1 MEEPFFDELV
11 ARVEQAASPPLE
23 RIEAA
28 AALRADLESDADR
41 VMDRFV
47 TLARDEGMSW
57 TAIGDRLGVSKQ
69 AARQRYAGRVETLEP
84 QLQPRLRAC
93 LAQAQRE
100 AEADGTDQVQ
110 TQHLLAGLLAEGVA
124 AAILEKLGLTPARIR
139 SAGHHLFGPP
149 GAPPSQAPGLSAEAT
164 AALETATHLARAN
177 RGDLRQEFVGTEH
190 LLAALTFD
198 TGSRAR
204 RVLNELNRDAAAEIK
219 RELACYL
226 DPNPHRRRRRRGK
239 YRNAVACSFCG
250 RTTTEVG
257 QLVAGPDVWICSACV
272 LLATEILEERTG

>member
-1 MEEPFFDELV
+1 MEGSFLDQMV
-11 ARVEQAASPPLE
+11 ARVEQAASQPLE

-28 AALRADLESDADR
+28 AALRANLDADADL

-47 TLARDEGMSW
+47 AGARDTGLSW
-57 TAIGDRLGVSKQ
+57 TVIGDRLGVSKQ
-69 AARQRYAGRVETLEP
+69 AARQRYASRIEGLES

-100 AEADGTDQVQ
+100 AQADGSDEVQ

-124 AAILEKLGLTPARIR
+124 AAILEKLGLTAAHIR
-139 SAGHHLFGPP
+139 KAGNHLFGPP
-149 GAPPSQAPGLSAEAT
+149 GAPTSQTPGLSAEAT
-164 AALETATHLARAN
+164 SALETATHLARAN
-177 RGDLRQEFVGTEH
+177 GRDLRRPLVGTEH

-204 RVLNELNRDAAAEIK
+204 RVLNELNKDAAADIK

-226 DPNPHRRRRRRGK
+226 DLNPDRRRRRRGK
-239 YRNAVACSFCG
+239 SRNASACSFCG
-250 RTTTEVG
+250 RSTTEVG
-257 QLVAGPDVWICSACV
+257 HLVAGPDVRICSSCV
-272 LLATEILEERTG
+272 TLATEILAERAG

>member
-1 MEEPFFDELV
+1 MEEPFFDQLV
-11 ARVEQAASPPLE
+11 ARIERAAAQPLD

-28 AALRADLESDADR
+28 AALRGSLDADADR

-47 TLARDEGMSW
+47 ALARDEGISW
-57 TAIGDRLGVSKQ
+57 TAIGGRLGVSKQ
-69 AARQRYAGRVETLEP
+69 AARQRFASRVEAFEP

-93 LAQAQRE
+93 LAQARRE
-100 AEADGTDQVQ
+100 AEAEGSDQVQ

-124 AAILEKLGLTPARIR
+124 AAILEKLGLTAAHIR
-139 SAGHHLFGPP
+139 KASHHLFGPP
-149 GAPPSQAPGLSAEAT
+149 GAPSPHAPGFSAEAT
-164 AALETATHLARAN
+164 SALETATHLAWAN
-177 RGDLRQEFVGTEH
+177 GRDLRRQFVGTEH

-204 RVLNELNRDAAAEIK
+204 RVLNELNKDAAADIK

-226 DPNPHRRRRRRGK
+226 DPNPHGRRRRGK
-239 YRNAVACSFCG
+239 FRNAATCSFCG
-250 RTTTEVG
+250 RTTPEVG

-272 LLATEILEERTG
+272 TLATEILAERAG